1 MKDYYQRK
9 LGKYKEKYIQLLLK
23 QQLAGK
29 DSIIDSRDNK
39 GVGDG
44 DELDQEKEDQINET
58 ITTFMAVPPLS

>member
-9 LGKYKEKYIQLLLK
+9 LDKYKEKYIQLLLK

-39 GVGDG
+39 G
-44 DELDQEKEDQINET
+44 DELDQEKEDQLNET

>member
-9 LGKYKEKYIQLLLK
+9 LDKFKEKYIQLLLK

-39 GVGDG
+39 G
-44 DELDQEKEDQINET
+44 DELDQEKEDQLNET

>member
-39 GVGDG
+39 GDG
-44 DELDQEKEDQINET
+44 YELEQEKEDQLNET